1 MRFLE
6 SIGMVVNASKTEI
19 MYMKHRQPPPKELVI
34 NDQPMKV
41 LTEMKVLG
49 ITFDWMM
56 NWSIHMENMIAKSNK
71 MMSGLKIIRNKFSE
85 KQFMQIVTSQ
95 YYGNLNYAMQVWF
108 TSSLNKK
115 FKSKMDV
122 LHFKPLRT
130 AIRDWE

>member
-1 MRFLE
+1 
-6 SIGMVVNASKTEI
+6 
-19 MYMKHRQPPPKELVI
+19 
-34 NDQPMKV
+34 MKV

-56 NWSIHMENMIAKSNK
+56 NWSTHMENMIAKSNK

-95 YYGNLNYAMQVWF
+95 YYGNLNYAMPVWF
-108 TSSLNKK
+108 TRSLNKK
-115 FKSKMDV
+115 FKSKRDV

-130 AIRDWE
+130 AIRDW